1 MNKEEFSA
9 ELRKGLSGLPQA
21 DIDERVSFYGEMIDD
36 KIEEGASEEDA
47 VASAGSVSEIVSQIL
62 SETPITKLVAEKIK
76 PKRRLKGWEIAL
88 IIVGFPVWLP
98 LLIAAFAV
106 ILSLYIVIWS
116 LIISLWAVEAALLAC
131 AVAGL
136 IGAVVFAINGN
147 APVAVA
153 SAGLCL
159 LSTGL
164 AIFMFY
170 CCFYASKGI
179 LKLTKKAL
187 LGVKR
192 SFTGKENT
200 K

>member
-1 MNKEEFSA
+1 MNKEEFLN
-9 ELRKGLSGLPQA
+9 ELRKGLSHLPEQDA
-21 DIDERVSFYGEMIDD
+21 DERVAFYSEMIDD
-36 KIEEGASEEDA
+36 RIEEGATEEEA
-47 VASAGSVSEIVSQIL
+47 VAASGSVEDIVL
-62 SETPITKLVAEKIK
+62 SETPLTKIVAEKIK

-88 IIVGFPVWLP
+88 IILGFPLWLP

-116 LIISLWAVEAALLAC
+116 LIISLWAVEAALLVC

-147 APVAVA
+147 VPVAVA

-159 LSTGL
+159 LSAGL

>member
-1 MNKEEFSA
+1 MNKEGFLN
-9 ELRKGLSGLPQA
+9 ELRKGLSHLPEQ
-21 DIDERVSFYGEMIDD
+21 DIDERVAFYSEMIDD
-36 KIEEGASEEDA
+36 RIEEGATEEEA
-47 VASAGSVSEIVSQIL
+47 VAASGSVEDIVL
-62 SETPITKLVAEKIK
+62 SETPLTKIVVEKIK

-88 IIVGFPVWLP
+88 IILGSPLWLP

-116 LIISLWAVEAALLAC
+116 LIISLWAVELSLLAC

-136 IGAVVFAINGN
+136 VGAVVFALKGN

-159 LSTGL
+159 LSAGL
-164 AIFMFY
+164 SVFMFY
-170 CCFYASKGI
+170 FCLFASKGI
-179 LKLTKKAL
+179 LKLTKKAA
-187 LGVKR
+187 LGIKK
-192 SFTGKENT
+192 SFTGKEKT

>member
-1 MNKEEFSA
+1 MNKEEFLN
-9 ELRKGLSGLPQA
+9 ELRKGLSHLPEQ
-21 DIDERVSFYGEMIDD
+21 DIDELVAFYSEMIDD
-36 KIEEGASEEDA
+36 RIDEGVAEEEA
-47 VASAGSVSEIVSQIL
+47 VAALGSVEDIVL
-62 SETPITKLVAEKIK
+62 SETPLTKIVADKIK

-88 IIVGFPVWLP
+88 IILGFPVWLP

-106 ILSLYIVIWS
+106 VLSLYIVIWS
-116 LIISLWAVEAALLAC
+116 LIISLWAVELSLWAC

-136 IGAVVFAINGN
+136 VGTVVFAVNGN

-159 LSTGL
+159 FSAGLSL
-164 AIFMFY
+164 FMFY
-170 CCFYASKGI
+170 CCLYASKGI
-179 LKLTKKAL
+179 LKLTKKAA
-187 LGVKR
+187 LGIKK